1 MLCVF
6 ALNVAFYWG
15 RIYNHTNMLPVDQNI
30 FEFRK
35 QFFKLAGGAF
45 RVYDTNQRLLLF
57 SEQKAFKIREHIRV
71 YSDESKTNEVLSIR
85 TQQVLDISPTFDVV
99 EMPSGEKAGSLKRKG
114 LKSILK
120 DEWEIYDASGS
131 LIGMVEEDSTLF
143 AVLRRF
149 LTNLIP
155 QKYHFNIGGQTCG
168 TFQQQFNPFLYRATM
183 DLSQDTGRQLDR
195 RIALAAGIL
204 LLAIEGRQ
212 D

>member
-1 MLCVF
+1 
-6 ALNVAFYWG
+6 
-15 RIYNHTNMLPVDQNI
+15 MLPLDQHI

-35 QFFKLAGGAF
+35 QFFKLAGGSF

-57 SEQKAFKIREHIRV
+57 SEQKAFKIREDIRV
-71 YSDESKTNEVLSIR
+71 YSDEAKTNQMLAIR
-85 TQQVLDISPTFDVV
+85 TQQILDISPTYDIL

-114 LKSILK
+114 LRSILR
-120 DEWEIYDASGS
+120 DEWEIYDPNG
-131 LIGMVEEDSTLF
+131 LMIGKVEEDSTVL
-143 AVLRRF
+143 AILRRF

-155 QKYHFNIGGQTCG
+155 QKYQFVVGGQVVG

-183 DLSQDTGRQLDR
+183 DLTSDTGRRLDR
-195 RIALAAGIL
+195 RLALAAGIL

>member
-1 MLCVF
+1 
-6 ALNVAFYWG
+6 
-15 RIYNHTNMLPVDQNI
+15 MLPVDQSI

-57 SEQKAFKIREHIRV
+57 SEQKAFKIREDIRV
-71 YSDESKTNEVLSIR
+71 YSDETKTNEVMAIR
-85 TQQVLDISPTFDVV
+85 TQKVLDISPTFDVMV
-99 EMPSGEKAGSLKRKG
+99 MPSGEKAGSIKRKG

-120 DEWEIYDASGS
+120 DEWEIYDPNGL
-131 LIGMVEEDSTLF
+131 LIGKVEEDSPLL
-143 AVLRRF
+143 AILRRF

-155 QKYHFNIGGQTCG
+155 QKYHFSFGGKTVG
-168 TFQQQFNPFLYRATM
+168 TFQQHFNPFLYRATM
-183 DLSQDTGRQLDR
+183 DLTQDTGKELDR

>member
-1 MLCVF
+1 
-6 ALNVAFYWG
+6 
-15 RIYNHTNMLPVDQNI
+15 MLPVDLNI

-57 SEQKAFKIREHIRV
+57 SEQKAFKIREDIRV
-71 YSDESKTNEVLSIR
+71 YSDEAKANQVLAIR
-85 TQQVLDISPTFDVV
+85 TQQILDISPTYDIV

-114 LKSILK
+114 LKSILR
-120 DEWEIYDASGS
+120 DEWEIFDASGMM
-131 LIGMVEEDSTLF
+131 IGKVEEDSTVL
-143 AVLRRF
+143 AILRRF

-155 QKYHFNIGGQTCG
+155 QKYQFQVGGQVVG

-183 DLSQDTGRQLDR
+183 DLTSDTGKRLDR
-195 RIALAAGIL
+195 RLALAAGIL

>member
-1 MLCVF
+1 
-6 ALNVAFYWG
+6 
-15 RIYNHTNMLPVDQNI
+15 MLPIEQSL

-57 SEQKAFKIREHIRV
+57 SEQKAFKIREDIRV
-71 YSDESKTNEVLSIR
+71 YSDETKTNQVLAIR
-85 TQQVLDISPTFDVV
+85 TQQVLDISPTFDVL
-99 EMPSGEKAGSLKRKG
+99 EMPSGEKAGALKRKG
-114 LKSILK
+114 LRSILR
-120 DEWEIYDASGS
+120 DEWEIYDPNGL
-131 LIGMVEEDSTLF
+131 LIGKVEEDSQLY
-143 AVLRRF
+143 AILRRF

-155 QKYHFNIGGQTCG
+155 QKYHFTVHGRTVG
-168 TFQQQFNPFLYRATM
+168 TFQQHFNPFVYRATM
-183 DLSQDTGRQLDR
+183 DLSHDTGRALDR

>member
-1 MLCVF
+1 
-6 ALNVAFYWG
+6 
-15 RIYNHTNMLPVDQNI
+15 MLPIDQHI

-45 RVYDTNQRLLLF
+45 RVYDATQRLLLF
-57 SEQKAFKIREHIRV
+57 SEQKAFKIREDIRV
-71 YSDESKTNEVLSIR
+71 YDSEAKTNQVLAIR
-85 TQQVLDISPTFDVV
+85 TQQVFDISPTFDIV
-99 EMPSGEKAGSLKRKG
+99 ELPSGEKAGSLKRKG

-120 DEWEIYDASGS
+120 DEWEIFDSNGV
-131 LIGMVEEDSTLF
+131 LIGKVEEDSTLF
-143 AVLRRF
+143 AILRRF

-155 QKYHFNIGGQTCG
+155 QKYHFYIGGQTVG

-183 DLSQDTGRQLDR
+183 DLTADTAKRLDR
-195 RIALAAGIL
+195 RLALAAGIL